1 MLVKPSGAFGSH
13 TAPSPKRTASP
24 LSTEQLSIPAVGRGR
39 RENLPL
45 KHTRVKGK
53 ESVQWVG
60 AGLHRVSTSCTS
72 NNREHLAI
80 VPLHDGVAEH
90 KLVFT
95 VGHITEQMKHHH
107 GGLRPGG
114 HDVEITAEMQ
124 ILLGMRATRTGPLR
138 VLRHEGAAQSY
149 TRAKHSCIFGEKGSQ
164 VQPGMVAHNFIPV
177 EAGESL

>member
-1 MLVKPSGAFGSH
+1 MNSKPTEYRA
-13 TAPSPKRTASP
+13 TLNPSRGKRK
-24 LSTEQLSIPAVGRGR
+24 
-39 RENLPL
+39 ENLPL

-95 VGHITEQMKHHH
+95 VGHITKQMKHHH

-124 ILLGMRATRTGPLR
+124 ILLDMRATRTGPLR
-138 VLRHEGAAQSY
+138 MLRHEGAAQSY
-149 TRAKHSCIFGEKGSQ
+149 TRAKHSCIFGGREVRYNQ
-164 VQPGMVAHNFIPV
+164 AWWHTTLFQ
-177 EAGESL
+177 